1 MLQGEHSAI
10 LSTFIKLPFG
20 IKILFC
26 LFLNCRF
33 ILVLMYMD
41 FSYLCG
47 VALYR
52 LIIKGLPDVDVIFFM
67 LDSIEH
73 EIYQDKTTFERFNSG
88 K

>member
-1 MLQGEHSAI
+1 
-10 LSTFIKLPFG
+10 
-20 IKILFC
+20 
-26 LFLNCRF
+26 
-33 ILVLMYMD
+33 MD

-52 LIIKGLPDVDVIFFM
+52 LIIKGLPDADGVFFM

-73 EIYQDKTTFERFNSG
+73 EIYQGKTTSKIFNSG